1 MSETPSGEGIRED
14 AIEEAPPLGRVMIAP
29 VVLAQIVERTALGV
43 PGVAAMCTRHP
54 RFERLRGRAGE
65 EASGV
70 RVGVVDDVVTADLAI
85 VADAD
90 ANMLELG
97 RRIQREVAVAL
108 RQMVG
113 MDVGEINVYV
123 DDVRAPAPD

>member
-1 MSETPSGEGIRED
+1 MSEATPGEGPQAEG
-14 AIEEAPPLGRVMIAP
+14 AIEEATRLGRVMIAP

-43 PGVAAMCTRHP
+43 PGVAAMCARHP

-70 RVGVVDDVVTADLAI
+70 RVGVVEGVVNADLAI

-90 ANMLELG
+90 VNILELG
-97 RRIQREVAVAL
+97 RHIQREVAVAL

-113 MDVGEINVYV
+113 MDVGEVNVYV
-123 DDVRAPAPD
+123 DDVRLPGG